1 MQFLGPPPRP
11 GKLKRNMIPQNL
23 QRRQEVHVTK
33 AKRRAGVDSALPMR
47 LTSCIFQRPVTRVS
61 PHPGSE
67 VRCSQSEQSLQRP
80 QQLYACRRLQG
91 LQAHDSAGELLSSF
105 DFIHPL
111 KIIAVGNLGASVGR
125 AAAGG
130 PHLFLEP
137 AGQPPCWKRAIP
149 GGGLCHSPSL
159 YSQPVTCA
167 DVRRQMWK
175 VKKLRKKLAEALM
188 ADRLSR
194 EAERTRSQ
202 DSRSSHEM
210 GTEGA
215 AEGKNLQVDLPF
227 NVNP

>member
-1 MQFLGPPPRP
+1 MGEPAATSIPSRP
-11 GKLKRNMIPQNL
+11 LVGKLKRNMIPQNL

-47 LTSCIFQRPVTRVS
+47 LTSCIFQRPVTRVA

-67 VRCSQSEQSLQRP
+67 VRCSQSEQSLQKP

-91 LQAHDSAGELLSSF
+91 L
-105 DFIHPL
+105 
-111 KIIAVGNLGASVGR
+111 
-125 AAAGG
+125 
-130 PHLFLEP
+130 
-137 AGQPPCWKRAIP
+137 QPPCWKRAIP

-167 DVRRQMWK
+167 DIRRQMWK

-194 EAERTRSQ
+194 EAERTQGQ
-202 DSRSSHEM
+202 DSRS
-210 GTEGA
+210 
-215 AEGKNLQVDLPF
+215 N
-227 NVNP
+227 N